1 MVGIQFIITQKES
14 EVNEMEKKMNRT
26 EATEL
31 LKSNLVK
38 VAEMCAKM
46 EKADP
51 LKVAYLAG
59 RMDGLA
65 DQAAFRERTA

>member
-1 MVGIQFIITQKES
+1 
-14 EVNEMEKKMNRT
+14 MEKKMNRT